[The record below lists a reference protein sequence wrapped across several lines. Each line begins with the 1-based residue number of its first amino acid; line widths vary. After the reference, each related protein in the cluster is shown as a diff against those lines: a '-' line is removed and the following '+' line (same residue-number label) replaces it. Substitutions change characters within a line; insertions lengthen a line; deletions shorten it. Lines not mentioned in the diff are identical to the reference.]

1 MESIFADERVLN
13 YYKKRIKHK
22 RYNIKNEIFLVIND
36 IIETSK
42 ANYEI
47 VLSEDEALAFF
58 YMVQD
63 EEEPEDI
70 TLQGEVVKI
79 ISKIKA
85 TLTKWLD
92 FVKGVIKHG

>member
-1 MESIFADERVLN
+1 MESIFNDERVLN

-22 RYNIKNEIFLVIND
+22 RYDIKNEIFLIIND

-47 VLSEDEALAFF
+47 VLTEDEALAFF
-58 YMVQD
+58 YKVQ
-63 EEEPEDI
+63 EEEIEEI
-70 TLQGEVVKI
+70 TLQGEVVEL

-85 TLTKWLD
+85 TLTKWLN